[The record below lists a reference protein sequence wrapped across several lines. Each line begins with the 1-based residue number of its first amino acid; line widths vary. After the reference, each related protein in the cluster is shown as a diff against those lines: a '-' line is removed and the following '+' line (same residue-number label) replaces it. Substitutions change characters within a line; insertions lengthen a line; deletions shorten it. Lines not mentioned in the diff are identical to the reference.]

1 MIGCVAVLSNPIVF
15 TQLTANCNEKM
26 ATNPAFEFFLATY
39 KTVHGLT
46 YEIVADLITNG
57 PHYYVEWWISLL
69 KNSPEHLIIETAL
82 CVFII
87 WLVFIRKTVDPVKS
101 SKESL
106 SKKEVEWLIDTWQP
120 EPLVPAES
128 DDVQDSM
135 LVSPS
140 C

>member
-1 MIGCVAVLSNPIVF
+1 MS
-15 TQLTANCNEKM
+15 
-26 ATNPAFEFFLATY
+26 TNPAFEFFLATY

-82 CVFII
+82 CVFIV
-87 WLVFIRKTVDPVKS
+87 WLVLIRKTVDPVKS

-120 EPLVPAES
+120 EPLVPPANS
-128 DDVQDSM
+128 DTDIVADTM
-135 LVSPS
+135 LVSYTWQHYTFYLHLIFAS
-140 C
+140 IFN